1 MGDLNCDCGDCDCGD
16 CDCGGCNLNCSL
28 GEQCLRCSSC
38 NCDGSC
44 SMTDF
49 LFCGLCSEGSY
60 CSGCSAGSLLDCPT
74 WSCYACLVMSHL
86 FDDGYY
92 YSNTQHGST
101 AVTDAR
107 ARRHARDNRGRVEHS
122 TVCGCIPTRLCS
134 SREAKAW
141 WACAFLVFF
150 ACGIALASGGFV
162 VARSAV
168 NKRACKSDFSCSA
181 APAVWI
187 YLTSLSMPRRAI
199 PSKRILP
206 SFVP

>member
-1 MGDLNCDCGDCDCGD
+1 
-16 CDCGGCNLNCSL
+16 
-28 GEQCLRCSSC
+28 
-38 NCDGSC
+38 
-44 SMTDF
+44 
-49 LFCGLCSEGSY
+49 
-60 CSGCSAGSLLDCPT
+60 
-74 WSCYACLVMSHL
+74 MSHL